1 MAREKK
7 GYRDALYK
15 FLHRHDDE
23 EDEQREA
30 RMRKEMIFRPC
41 IALCWGQLHSFLLLS
56 MCCSGWDFYEKC
68 KTTST
73 IIATVAVTAP

>member
-1 MAREKK
+1 MAREKQ
-7 GYRDALYK
+7 GYRDALHK

-30 RMRKEMIFRPC
+30 RMRKEMIF
-41 IALCWGQLHSFLLLS
+41 LS
-56 MCCSGWDFYEKC
+56 CSGWDFYEKC

-73 IIATVAVTAP
+73 IIVTDGHSRPRGEHHEQS